1 MRKPLKTWQALC
13 SDPVLRNPDF
23 DKEFVLQT
31 DASERGLG
39 AVVSQY
45 DSEGED
51 HPGLYLSWKLFPREQ
66 NYATIEKECL
76 AIKWALCSL
85 QYYLLGRKF
94 KIITNYQPLRW
105 LNEMKD
111 SNKRLTRWSLDLQ
124 PCSFELIHRKGL
136 SNGNADGL
144 SRTSET

>member
-1 MRKPLKTWQALC
+1 LKTVLC

-39 AVVSQY
+39 AVHSQY

-51 HPGLYLSWKLFPREQ
+51 YPVLFLSRKLLPREQ

-76 AIKWALCSL
+76 AIKCAICSL

-94 KIITNYQPLRW
+94 KIITDHQPL
-105 LNEMKD
+105 KD
-111 SNKRLTRWSLDLQ
+111 SNKRLTRWS
-124 PCSFELIHRKGL
+124 
-136 SNGNADGL
+136 
-144 SRTSET
+144 